1 MTSAHVVFSEKKKF
15 KFIIIQVETQNVIL
29 KSSRFNILNI
39 FYLIRRAEI
48 QKQVSLIYRYHV
60 SVEIYAYHAYIIIN
74 NALSYIHNRVNELL
88 GTVSY
93 FLTARF

>member
-1 MTSAHVVFSEKKKF
+1 M
-15 KFIIIQVETQNVIL
+15 IL
-29 KSSRFNILNI
+29 KSFRFNILNV

-60 SVEIYAYHAYIIIN
+60 SVETHAYHAYIITN
-74 NALSYIHNRVNELL
+74 NALSYIHNKVNELL
-88 GTVSY
+88 GSVSY